1 MLHVLEGHTDFVKS
15 ITILP
20 SPKPLLLS
28 TSSDRTIRL
37 WDLTPLSS
45 RATPGCVQMIRE
57 QHTRPVECAAWRL
70 DIEAEDAFPSVWTAD
85 SLGVI
90 KRWMLEKGSLAFVA
104 DVPGH
109 VTSVARIVASD
120 DGLWSGKASPQMSA
134 RC

>member
-1 MLHVLEGHTDFVKS
+1 
-15 ITILP
+15 
-20 SPKPLLLS
+20 
-28 TSSDRTIRL
+28 
-37 WDLTPLSS
+37 
-45 RATPGCVQMIRE
+45 MIRE

-90 KRWMLEKGSLAFVA
+90 KRWMLQKGSLAFVA